1 MSRGVRKPT
10 SAALYRYS
18 RHVDN
23 FEILQMQVFHEN
35 KISQHAYDLY
45 RKSYDHKQNKFK
57 T

>member
-1 MSRGVRKPT
+1 MSRGVRKSTP
-10 SAALYRYS
+10 AALYRYS

-35 KISQHAYDLY
+35 KISQHAYDLH
-45 RKSYDHKQNKFK
+45 RKKYDHKQNKFK